1 MCKRGRHGHPYSE
14 VQLLLRGLGTSW
26 RTSWRRRPRVV
37 GSAFPVEEEGCQAAV
52 VTSLEIEVSFL
63 PFLGTGFWFLAKIRL
78 LKTPTGLPK
87 GRQLRRDGGRW
98 RQVDVG
104 SGDSH
109 VISFAVSAPVTYVE
123 RWGMSV

>member
-1 MCKRGRHGHPYSE
+1 M
-14 VQLLLRGLGTSW
+14 
-26 RTSWRRRPRVV
+26 
-37 GSAFPVEEEGCQAAV
+37 

-87 GRQLRRDGGRW
+87 GRQLRRDGGGGGRW
-98 RQVDVG
+98 TWGQETLTF
-104 SGDSH
+104 
-109 VISFAVSAPVTYVE
+109 ISFAVSAPVTYVE